1 MQLIGEQLTQ
11 LVETLMMWWQMSQ
24 LPVTEMMMCWMMG
37 VTVLSFFSDTPE
49 YNVPKQMTCLDTKT
63 SRLLHSHWTR
73 AFLGMSTRR
82 HTQVV
87 DDWCP
92 PAPQLRTRTRQQLA
106 GSLLAVG
113 WSWKTKDWMIQ
124 QLGSY
129 GASGSTNAGTFPQTL
144 PCLYAYSSLM
154 CNVRPQLSMM
164 DVNRLDIIIMILNL
178 YANDVLM
185 IIQ

>member
-1 MQLIGEQLTQ
+1 
-11 LVETLMMWWQMSQ
+11 MMWWRKSQ
-24 LPVTEMMMCWMMG
+24 PPETEMMLRM
-37 VTVLSFFSDTPE
+37 TRLSFSSDTPE
-49 YNVPKQMTCLDTKT
+49 YSVPKQAMLLDTRM
-63 SRLLHSHWTR
+63 SGLLHSHWTR

-82 HTQVV
+82 HTQVA

-106 GSLLAVG
+106 GSLLADG
-113 WSWKTKDWMIQ
+113 WSWKTKDWMMQ

-129 GASGSTNAGTFPQTL
+129 GANGSTNAGTFPQTL
-144 PCLYAYSSLM
+144 PCLYAYSSLV

-178 YANDVLM
+178 YANIVLM